1 MKIWLLRIHADRK
14 NNVKLLPGLYLC
26 SYSILG
32 IIKENYF
39 LLKLDNFFW
48 IITTQQGKKTEELTK
63 IIAGPQINTVYYQS
77 SQLSDTETQLVL
89 KGWLLTLWDSTAE
102 KQDHICQRTREYST
116 TSRTHKLPVQLV
128 YLEQK
133 NETVLVRD
141 TFLSSFAIFF
151 SCFS

>member
-1 MKIWLLRIHADRK
+1 M
-14 NNVKLLPGLYLC
+14 KLLPGLYLC

-89 KGWLLTLWDSTAE
+89 KG
-102 KQDHICQRTREYST
+102 
-116 TSRTHKLPVQLV
+116 
-128 YLEQK
+128 
-133 NETVLVRD
+133 
-141 TFLSSFAIFF
+141 
-151 SCFS
+151 